1 VNTRWV
7 SGVALAVMCGALATA
22 GSGAQ
27 QVSTDFQ
34 NVRFHLGPGIVL
46 EVRRL
51 QGALVPT
58 RSTPPSFDD
67 LGSYS
72 LRIDA
77 GEAAMTPAS
86 LTAVLNQHVF
96 NYKGSPITDVEVTI
110 EEGKLKQK
118 GTLHKGVA
126 VPFTIVA
133 DMAVTPDG
141 RIRLHPTSV
150 KAAGLPADGLMK
162 VFHLELDKLISSNQA
177 RGFEIVDNDFLLSP
191 DRLIPEPRISGRL
204 TSIRIEGDR
213 FVEVFGSK
221 PAHGADKI
229 ARNYMYY
236 RGGVLKFG
244 KLTMND
250 TDLRLVDMD
259 PSDPFDFSPKEYVV
273 QLSAGY
279 SKSLA
284 NGGLRT
290 FMPDLDQAGKAD
302 SGRVAVLH

>member
-1 VNTRWV
+1 VNRRWV
-7 SGVALAVMCGALATA
+7 SGVALAVLCGAVATA

-27 QVSTDFQ
+27 AVSTDFQ

-58 RSTPPSFDD
+58 RNTPPSFDD

-96 NYKGSPITDVEVTI
+96 NYKGSPISDVEVTI

-133 DMAVTPDG
+133 DMAVTADG

-150 KAAGLPADGLMK
+150 KAAGLPAGGLMK
-162 VFHLELDKLISSNQA
+162 VFHLELDKLIASNQA

-191 DRLIPEPRISGRL
+191 DRLIPEPRIAGKL

-221 PAHGADKI
+221 PAHSADKV

-259 PSDPFDFSPKEYVV
+259 PADPFEFSPKEYVM

-290 FMPDLDQAGKAD
+290 FMPDLDQAGKAN